1 MVGIRI
7 VNHSHE
13 KPGRSKA
20 LIRELTGKPLG
31 SIPMYLGFAWIL
43 WDSERRG
50 WHDHIAKTHVIKV

>member
-13 KPGRSKA
+13 NPGRSKA
-20 LIRELTGKPLG
+20 LKREVTGKLLG

-43 WDSERRG
+43 WGSERRG
-50 WHDHIAKTHVIKV
+50 WHDHIAKTHIIKV

>member
-1 MVGIRI
+1 
-7 VNHSHE
+7 HSHE

-43 WDSERRG
+43 RDSERRG
-50 WHDHIAKTHVIKV
+50 WHDHIAKTHIIKV